1 MPPAHELD
9 GLEQELRHGS
19 RALEREH
26 CDFER
31 CYFESEMQV
40 MPSSPVGR
48 LAPSPSGRLHLGH
61 ARTFALAWA
70 HSRSQAGRMVLR
82 LEDLDQSRC
91 RPAHVD
97 RLLRDL
103 TWLGLDW
110 DDAPVYQSQRLEAL
124 REAAARL
131 ERSGEAYRCT
141 CRRVDLEQAVQAPQR
156 GVSEQRYPGTCRPRV
171 SSSPSHGAALP
182 VRPGEVPERSA
193 LRFRVPEG
201 PLCFSDG
208 LAGPQSF
215 DVSADVGDFLISS
228 RTNVPAYQLAVVVDD
243 AHQGVTEVFR
253 GDDLLSSTPRQ
264 ILLQRAL
271 GLAEPAWF
279 HIPLVLDSQG
289 RRLAKRADDL
299 SLEALRDAGVDARAV
314 LGWVGRSAGLN
325 VPKRI
330 TSSELVAAYDLTQLL
345 RESVSFGQA
354 DLDLLL
360 AARAGR

>member
-1 MPPAHELD
+1 
-9 GLEQELRHGS
+9 
-19 RALEREH
+19 
-26 CDFER
+26 
-31 CYFESEMQV
+31 MQV
-40 MPSSPVGR
+40 APSTPVGR

-70 HSRSQAGRMVLR
+70 HSRSQAGRLLLR

-91 RPAHVD
+91 RPEHVE

-110 DDAPVYQSQRLEAL
+110 DGAPVYQSQRLDVL

-131 ERSGEAYRCT
+131 EHSGEAYRCT

-156 GVSEQRYPGTCRPRV
+156 GVSEQRYPGTCRPRANPV
-171 SSSPSHGAALP
+171 RGSAPVPVRPGAPVPVRPGAPVP
-182 VRPGEVPERSA
+182 VRPGEMPDRSA
-193 LRFRVPEG
+193 LRFRVPDG
-201 PLCFSDG
+201 LLCFSDG

-299 SLEALRDAGVDARAV
+299 SLEALREAGVDARAV
-314 LGWVGRSAGLN
+314 LAWVGRSAGLN
-325 VPKRI
+325 VPERI
-330 TSSELVAAYDLTQLL
+330 TPSELVAAYDLTQLL

-354 DLDLLL
+354 ELDVLL
-360 AARAGR
+360 AARARR

>member
-1 MPPAHELD
+1 MLMA
-9 GLEQELRHGS
+9 
-19 RALEREH
+19 
-26 CDFER
+26 
-31 CYFESEMQV
+31 
-40 MPSSPVGR
+40 PSNPVGR

-70 HSRSQAGRMVLR
+70 HARSRAGRLVLR

-91 RPAHVD
+91 RPEHVE

-110 DDAPVYQSQRLEAL
+110 DGAPVYQSQRLEAL
-124 REAAARL
+124 QEAAARL
-131 ERSGEAYRCT
+131 ERSGEAYRCI
-141 CRRVDLEQAVQAPQR
+141 CRRVDLERAVQAPQR
-156 GVSEQRYPGTCRPRV
+156 GVSEPRYPGTCR
-171 SSSPSHGAALP
+171 SPIHPGAALP
-182 VRPGEVPERSA
+182 VRPGELPDRGA
-193 LRFRVPEG
+193 LRFRVP
-201 PLCFSDG
+201 DG
-208 LAGPQSF
+208 ALSFRDGIAGPQSF

-279 HIPLVLDSQG
+279 HIPLVLDAHG

-325 VPKRI
+325 VPERI
-330 TSSELVAAYDLTQLL
+330 TASELVAAYDLTQLR
-345 RESVSFGQA
+345 RESVSFVPA
-354 DLDLLL
+354 DLELLL
-360 AARAGR
+360 ASRSPR